1 VTEDLPRDELEAAVE
16 ARKELGR
23 EHEPE
28 IVDAFLARVEKQ
40 IDERVDQRVAQS
52 RYAPQRRGGG
62 SDWGAAILGIAS
74 LGIGIGATGAAVSH
88 SGQGWVAAVAWLA
101 IIVVNLLYHQNR
113 SR

>member
-1 VTEDLPRDELEAAVE
+1 VTEDLPREELQAAVE

-28 IVDAFLARVEKQ
+28 LVDAFLARVEKQ

-74 LGIGIGATGAAVSH
+74 LGIGIGATGAATAQDH
-88 SGQGWVAAVAWLA
+88 AWVAAVAWLA
-101 IIVVNLLYHQNR
+101 IVVVNLLYYRNR